1 MDRIKD
7 DANAGPEAYWI
18 NTSGNELVKRFVD
31 RAGKTTRNEIER
43 LIAGESIEKHIRLDL
58 TYDEI
63 DNSIDNLWSVLFTTG
78 YLTQT
83 GLTKDGAYKLVIPNR
98 EVREVFKLQINEW
111 FKKSI
116 FSNTDRLQAF
126 WKSFE
131 DGNTLEIEKY
141 INRVLSNSISVF
153 DTKARKEEKESSYH
167 NLLVGILTGNDDWL
181 VKSNAEA
188 GEGFADIIVETDDP
202 DAGIIAELKY
212 TKDFKEMETACSKA
226 LEQIKDRRYQEYL
239 LNDDRRDILLYGIA
253 FCKRRCKVI
262 AEKMK
267 I

>member
-83 GLTKDGAYKLVIPNR
+83 GLTKDGC
-98 EVREVFKLQINEW
+98 
-111 FKKSI
+111 
-116 FSNTDRLQAF
+116 LQACDTQQGS
-126 WKSFE
+126 K
-131 DGNTLEIEKY
+131 G
-141 INRVLSNSISVF
+141 SI
-153 DTKARKEEKESSYH
+153 
-167 NLLVGILTGNDDWL
+167 
-181 VKSNAEA
+181 
-188 GEGFADIIVETDDP
+188 
-202 DAGIIAELKY
+202 
-212 TKDFKEMETACSKA
+212 
-226 LEQIKDRRYQEYL
+226 
-239 LNDDRRDILLYGIA
+239 
-253 FCKRRCKVI
+253 
-262 AEKMK
+262 
-267 I
+267 